1 MSDIPQASLVLYKG
15 RPARVTATGDK
26 IAIELP
32 DGGEKR
38 VRPKDIVPLHPG
50 PAPAPGDL
58 TEADPAATA
67 PDGALDEAR
76 QLLAGETT
84 TLPELA
90 ELAFDA
96 FTPATAWATWQA
108 VADGLL
114 FSGAREAVA
123 VHDDEA
129 VAAERARRH
138 EKAEAAEEWNGLIA
152 RLREGRHETEDV
164 KALAEVERVALG
176 TSQHSRILRE
186 LELAE
191 EPEAAHRLLLRVG
204 YWEHDNP
211 HPRRFGAPEGAPE
224 LEVPTPSETGRR
236 DLTHLTAL
244 AIDDEGNQD
253 PDDAISV
260 DGDWLWI
267 HVADAGAVA
276 SPDDALD
283 RTARER
289 GATLYLP
296 EGIAPMLPGAAVE
309 RLGLGLASESPAL
322 SFGVRLDADGTITD
336 FEVTPSRVRVT
347 RLSYGE
353 ADQRLDAAPLADL
366 RRLTDRFQARR
377 AAAGAT
383 FISIPEVSVKVRDG
397 VVSLRP
403 LPPLTSRQLV
413 TEAMLLTGE
422 AAARFA
428 QTEGLAFPYSTQ
440 PPPETRPEGDD
451 LASQFALRRQ
461 MRPARLRSAPEPHAG
476 VGLAQYTQVTSP
488 LRRYLDLVAHQQIR
502 AHLGGGTPLGQEA
515 LLERVAAFDA
525 VVGGLRRSERL
536 SNQHWKLVWLLQH
549 PEWEGAGVVVELG
562 ERKSRIFIPELGL
575 ETMMKLPGGTELN
588 DELTLRVA
596 GVDLPALEARFRY
609 R

>member
-1 MSDIPQASLVLYKG
+1 MSDFPQASLVLYKG
-15 RPARVTATGDK
+15 RPARVVTADDK

-38 VRPKDIVPLHPG
+38 VRPKDVVPLHPG
-50 PAPAPGDL
+50 PAPSPGEL
-58 TEADPAATA
+58 GEADPAASA
-67 PDGALDEAR
+67 PDGPLDEAR

-84 TLPELA
+84 TLAELA
-90 ELAFDA
+90 ELAFDT
-96 FTPATAWATWQA
+96 FSPATAWTTWQA

-114 FSGAREAVA
+114 FSGEPAAVA
-123 VHDDEA
+123 VHDDDT
-129 VAAERARRH
+129 VAAERQRRD
-138 EKAEAAEEWNGLIA
+138 EKAAAAEAWSGLIE
-152 RLREGRHETEDV
+152 RLREGRHEADDV

-176 TSQHSRILRE
+176 SSQHSRILRE

-204 YWEHDNP
+204 YWAHDNP
-211 HPRRFGAPEGAPE
+211 HPRRFGAPEGTPE
-224 LEVPTPSETGRR
+224 LAVPTPPEAGRR

-244 AIDDEGNQD
+244 AIDDAGNQD

-260 DGDWLWI
+260 DGDWLWV
-267 HVADAGAVA
+267 HVADAGAIA
-276 SPDDALD
+276 GPDDALD

-289 GATLYLP
+289 GASLYLP
-296 EGIAPMLPGAAVE
+296 EGTAPMLPGAAVE

-322 SFGVRLDADGTITD
+322 SFGIRLDADGTISD
-336 FEVTPSRVRVT
+336 FDVTPSRVRVT
-347 RLSYGE
+347 RLSYDE
-353 ADQRLDAAPLADL
+353 ADQRLDASPLVEL
-366 RRLTDRFQARR
+366 RQLTDRFQARR
-377 AAAGAT
+377 AGAGAT

-397 VVSLRP
+397 AVSLRP

-428 QTEGLAFPYSTQ
+428 QSEGFAFPYSTQ
-440 PPPETRPEGDD
+440 PPPESRPEGDD

-476 VGLAQYTQVTSP
+476 VGLDQYTQVTSP
-488 LRRYLDLVAHQQIR
+488 LRRYLDLVAHQQLR
-502 AHLGGGTPLGQEA
+502 AHLTGGTPLDQEA

-549 PEWEGAGVVVELG
+549 PDWEGTGIVVELG
-562 ERKSRIFIPELGL
+562 ERKSRVFIPELGL
-575 ETMMKLPGGTELN
+575 ETMMKLPGGTALN